1 MFLGVTEL
9 ENPSLPG
16 LEIPSL
22 PSLPVLENAPF
33 RLLVLWCEN

>member
-9 ENPSLPG
+9 EN
-16 LEIPSL
+16 PSL